1 GRAGECES
9 MALGGELRAWGERLF
24 ARALE
29 SRGQGNDAMAEE
41 FPPRA
46 LEFLDAAN
54 GPPDDADVPST
65 EPRPPPDMPQK
76 QPQPQQQQQQQQKQS
91 GSETDDET
99 GGN

>member
-1 GRAGECES
+1 
-9 MALGGELRAWGERLF
+9 MATAGELRAWAERLF
-24 ARALE
+24 ALALE
-29 SRGQGNDAMAEE
+29 MRGQGNDAMAEE
-41 FPPRA
+41 FTHRA

-54 GPPDDADVPST
+54 GTPDDADVPST